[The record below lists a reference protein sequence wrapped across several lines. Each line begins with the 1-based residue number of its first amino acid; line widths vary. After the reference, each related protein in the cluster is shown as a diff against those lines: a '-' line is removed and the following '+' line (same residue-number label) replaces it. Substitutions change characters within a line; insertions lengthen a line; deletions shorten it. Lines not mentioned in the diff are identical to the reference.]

1 MANKYF
7 GRGMVALLEDL
18 DSDEADISTLI
29 RSSIGAAH
37 SPSRRSTEYRR
48 RRRRTEDG
56 YDELDFA

>member
-29 RSSIGAAH
+29 RSSIWSAH

-48 RRRRTEDG
+48 CRRRTEEG